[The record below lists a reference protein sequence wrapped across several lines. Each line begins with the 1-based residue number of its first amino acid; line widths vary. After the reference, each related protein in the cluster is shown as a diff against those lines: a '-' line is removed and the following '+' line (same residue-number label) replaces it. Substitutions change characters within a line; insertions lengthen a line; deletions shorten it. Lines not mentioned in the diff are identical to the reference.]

1 MYSPQLYI
9 PSVEKIKLA
18 KSRSD
23 FEECH
28 ENIFVRF
35 KTEHYENFDLCSMKH
50 IREKTQQNYLE
61 YLKQV
66 YLFKLDNT
74 DLTYPTNILYPDDKV
89 DLREEPKTEID
100 NIILSG
106 FVAHKNLRTVL
117 FNYMTELE
125 NIKDKKRQRR
135 LKHRQNKREKKG
147 ILTQTT
153 E

>member
-18 KSRSD
+18 KSTSD
-23 FEECH
+23 FEECF

-35 KTEHYENFDLCSMKH
+35 KTEEYENFDLYLMQE
-50 IREKTQQNYLE
+50 IRQNTQQNYLE

-66 YLFKLDNT
+66 YLFKLDNP
-74 DLTYPTNILYPDDKV
+74 DMSYPTNILYPND
-89 DLREEPKTEID
+89 EIERSGKPNSEIE
-100 NIILSG
+100 NIIFSG
-106 FVAHKNLRTVL
+106 FVAHKNLRTIL
-117 FNYMTELE
+117 FNYMAELE

-135 LKHRQNKREKKG
+135 LKHRQNKREKKA
-147 ILTQTT
+147 ISAQTT

>member
-23 FEECH
+23 FEECF

-35 KTEHYENFDLCSMKH
+35 KTEDYENFDVYSMQE
-50 IREKTQQNYLE
+50 IRKNTQQNYLE

-66 YLFKLDNT
+66 YLFKLDNP
-74 DLTYPTNILYPDDKV
+74 DMSYPTNILYPDDEIERSGKP
-89 DLREEPKTEID
+89 ETEIE
-100 NIILSG
+100 NIIFSG

-117 FNYMTELE
+117 FNYMAELE

-135 LKHRQNKREKKG
+135 LKHRQNKREKKA
-147 ILTQTT
+147 ISAQTT